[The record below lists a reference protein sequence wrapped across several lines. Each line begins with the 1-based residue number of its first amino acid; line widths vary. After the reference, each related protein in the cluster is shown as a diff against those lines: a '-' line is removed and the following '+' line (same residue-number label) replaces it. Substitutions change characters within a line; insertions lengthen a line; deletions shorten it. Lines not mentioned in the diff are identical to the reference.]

1 MKVFNKETTVEKA
14 LIAFYFL
21 VGFIEVIFQI
31 FLESHY
37 QYVIK
42 VIEVLI
48 LVALYWYSSTLRS
61 PIYFVNMILLL
72 IGRLFFISPEIKM
85 LRYALIAVFFHRL
98 IEIYY
103 VAKLIKL
110 KDYIPPI
117 LASIP
122 FLMYFLYLV
131 SIPESVLIE
140 SYIILIVNIL
150 LISALSGIIL
160 SQYLLIFNKKDIWL
174 FVFGMMSLTQTFIIF
189 IEKFYL
195 ADLELISLRPMA
207 LLLNTAVCFAFYKF
221 VVASERLNND

>member
-1 MKVFNKETTVEKA
+1 MKVFSKETTVENA
-14 LIAFYFL
+14 LIVFYFL
-21 VGFIEVIFQI
+21 VACMEVVFQI

-37 QYVIK
+37 QYAIK
-42 VIEVLI
+42 VIEVVI

-61 PIYFVNMILLL
+61 PIYFVNMVLLL

-174 FVFGMMSLTQTFIIF
+174 FVSGMMSLTQTFIIF

>member
-21 VGFIEVIFQI
+21 VGCIEVIFQI

-37 QYVIK
+37 QYAIK

-85 LRYALIAVFFHRL
+85 IRYALIAVFFHRL
-98 IEIYY
+98 IEVYY